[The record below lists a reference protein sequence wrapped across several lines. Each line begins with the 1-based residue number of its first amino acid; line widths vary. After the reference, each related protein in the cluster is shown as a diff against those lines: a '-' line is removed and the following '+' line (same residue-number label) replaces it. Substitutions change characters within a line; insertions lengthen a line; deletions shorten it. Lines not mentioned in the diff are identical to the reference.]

1 MQKGVRLIGNGQAPV
16 HLYWDMIL
24 RDYLETGKIDPRE
37 LIVTHR
43 IPLEDVPK
51 CYTQMDKKESG
62 IIKTF
67 VTTRF
72 SSPPSQGGPHL
83 SRLE

>member
-1 MQKGVRLIGNGQAPV
+1 MQKGVRVIGNGQAPV

-24 RDYLETGKIDPRE
+24 HDYLETGKIDPRD
-37 LIVTHR
+37 LIVSHR

-51 CYTQMDKKESG
+51 CYLQMDKKEHG

-67 VTTRF
+67 VETRF
-72 SSPPSQGGPHL
+72 SSPPSQGAPQ
-83 SRLE
+83 STRL